1 MTPVGVLVVA
11 IGGEACASGALS
23 MGWHA
28 NADVPFRPGDEFP
41 FEDRALVRIDC
52 GGFAAELEPAAKLHF
67 LLECRRSLRPRG
79 ELSIAV
85 DTRRGAA
92 QDLARIATRVGLDV
106 EDSEPTAS
114 GAAPGLRFT
123 KPDRMLCGNALVSIL
138 IPAYNEAFFAACLD
152 SALAQTYDRIEIV
165 VCDDSPGTGIEAIAR
180 TRASRFP
187 VRYERNAAR
196 RGPRGNFTRCFELAR
211 GEFVKFLCDD
221 DLLAPTCVAALVDA
235 FRNAPDI
242 TLATSARQRI
252 DADGRLLE
260 DQPATNPVAAED
272 SVIAGHV
279 LANAMIVTGLNMVG
293 EPSTAL
299 FRKTELLGQAPE
311 YFRFGD
317 EAGHGFIDLV
327 TWATLLL
334 RGDAVYLRER
344 LSSFRIHPGQRQRD
358 PAKVKRNFASARSLQ
373 AAWLDLGLHA
383 RLRPDVLLMK
393 PYPPAGEGE
402 WRTLRSTW
410 PREPHRVSAAT

>member
-1 MTPVGVLVVA
+1 MTPDGGLAVA
-11 IGGEACASGALS
+11 IGRESRAPGMLR

-28 NADVPFRPGDEFP
+28 DADVPFRPGDEFP
-41 FEDRALVRIDC
+41 FEDRTLASIDC
-52 GGFAAELEPAAKLHF
+52 GGFVTKLESAQKLHF
-67 LLECRRSLRPRG
+67 LLECRRSLRPHG
-79 ELSIAV
+79 ELRITV
-85 DTRRGAA
+85 AA
-92 QDLARIATRVGLDV
+92 ASDAARDLARLAERVGLDA
-106 EDSEPTAS
+106 ENPDS
-114 GAAPGLRFT
+114 APGVAPSLRVT
-123 KPDRMLCGNALVSIL
+123 KPDRMLRGDPLVSIL
-138 IPAYNEAFFAACLD
+138 IPAYNEPFFGACFD
-152 SALAQTYDRIEIV
+152 SALAQTYERIEIV

-196 RGPRGNFTRCFELAR
+196 RGPRGNFKRCFELAR

-221 DLLAPTCVAALVDA
+221 DLLAPTCVAALVAA

-299 FRKTELLGQAPE
+299 FRKTDLLGQAPE

-410 PREPHRVSAAT
+410 PREPRRVSAAT